1 MSETSHETGTLS
13 RETNWW
19 GAFVIGLAG
28 TILII
33 GLVGFALVALGGASI
48 PMFAILTGV
57 GVVLC
62 FCLAELAA
70 MMPDRAGGLPS
81 YAFETFRPLGN
92 WWGTHVGGLSSW
104 AYWLGWFTVAPINAI
119 LAANYIIALFNI
131 DTGSGTTF
139 GPLSTGFGAEV
150 SATQFVVG
158 ALILIVMFLPCIL
171 GIRLGA
177 TFASVLGV
185 ASMVPLVLLVILPFF
200 KPSKIDFGN
209 LDGFGLPA
217 GTNGSWQLIIG
228 WAFIF
233 TWSVLAMEAA
243 ACYIGECRDP
253 ARDAKIAMT
262 AEGLFGFFI
271 YVSIPTMVLAVL
283 GMGIIGK
290 ESGDA
295 QELFISYTTKLFG
308 VSEFWKW
315 TVGLML
321 ILALMLSVIN
331 AIAGCARGLWQNS
344 HDGVLPRWFG
354 HVNRHGVP
362 DWAMTFNLVCSLL
375 VLLVGSPLQIYVFS
389 NIGYLFALAV
399 SLIGF
404 SLYRMRRPEL
414 ARPVRMPNWMSPLA
428 MVLGIGLLIIWAIG
442 GYLAPQYVVGTHER
456 WLWLVGLLLLVLYVP
471 LYMWR
476 MAEDRRAGGTSYIRE
491 SSGTKKVAE

>member
-1 MSETSHETGTLS
+1 MSATTPETGTLS

-48 PMFAILTGV
+48 PLFAILTAV

-81 YAFETFRPLGN
+81 YAFETFRPLGD

-119 LAANYIIALFNI
+119 LAANYIIALFGINA
-131 DTGSGTTF
+131 GSSHTF
-139 GPLSTGFGAEV
+139 GPISNGFGAQV
-150 SATQFVVG
+150 SVTQFIVG
-158 ALILIVMFLPCIL
+158 ALILLVMFIPCLL

-177 TFASVLGV
+177 TFASVLGI
-185 ASMVPLVLLVILPFF
+185 ASMIPLVLLVFLPFVH
-200 KPSKIDFGN
+200 PSKIDFGR

-217 GTNGSWQLIIG
+217 GVNGSWQLIIG

-271 YVSIPTMVLAVL
+271 YVSIPIMVLAVL
-283 GMGIIGK
+283 GSGVISK
-290 ESGDA
+290 QSGDA
-295 QELFISYTTKLFG
+295 QELFISYTNALFG
-308 VSEFWKW
+308 SSGFWKW
-315 TVGLML
+315 FVGLVL

-362 DWAMTFNLVCSLL
+362 DWAMIFNVVCSTL
-375 VLLVGSPLQIYVFS
+375 VLLIGSPLQIYVFS
-389 NIGYLFALAV
+389 NMGYLFALAV
-399 SLIGF
+399 SLIGY
-404 SLYRMRRPEL
+404 SIYRARRPDL
-414 ARPVRMPNWMSPLA
+414 ARPVRMPNWMGPLA
-428 MVLGIGLLIIWAIG
+428 MLLGIGLLAIWAVG
-442 GYLAPQYVVGTHER
+442 GYLSPKYVVGTNQQ
-456 WLWLVGLLLLVLYVP
+456 WLWYVGLLLLVLYVP

-476 MAEDRRAGGTSYIRE
+476 MAEDKRLGHTSYTHE
-491 SSGTKKVAE
+491 GVSAEKLAE